1 MREAGG
7 NFPQDKTL
15 GLSLRHH
22 PGTYALILVSATR
35 HIVQIGKLGRLTLRP
50 GFYVYVGSAFGPG
63 GLKARVSHHAR
74 TAHRPHW
81 HVDYVRGRA
90 RLDEVWYTYDAV
102 SREHQWADVFARTRG
117 TLIPLQGFGSSDC
130 RCASHL
136 FFFRSM
142 PSGKSFRRKIR
153 TRFCEHAVVMIEKM
167 AMDESV

>member
-1 MREAGG
+1 MREGG
-7 NFPQDKTL
+7 RNLTQIRTS

-22 PGTYALILVSATR
+22 PGTYALIFVSTAQR
-35 HIVQIGKLGRLTLRP
+35 SVQIGKLGRLTLRP

-63 GLKARVSHHAR
+63 GLRARVSHHAR

-117 TLIPLQGFGSSDC
+117 ALIPLQGFGSSDC
-130 RCASHL
+130 RCESHL

-142 PSGKSFRRKIR
+142 PSGKSFKRKIR
-153 TRFCEHAVVMIEKM
+153 TRFCEHAAVMIEKV
-167 AMDESV
+167 ATEQSV